1 MYEYNYQRM
10 QEERREQYER
20 RLPHDPVE
28 QAVLAERIEYLRRN
42 AHLFNRMKQ
51 IIAAE
56 CVVAGN
62 DERPVHRLVE
72 SPEMEELLDEFQ
84 KKIFAMTVKAERINE
99 LERKAPAFA
108 GAIPVSGDQTA

>member
-28 QAVLAERIEYLRRN
+28 QAVLAERVNYLRRN

-51 IIAAE
+51 LISDE
-56 CVVAGN
+56 CIVPGT
-62 DERPVHRLVE
+62 DERPVYALVE
-72 SPEMEELLDEFQ
+72 SPEMEEFLNKFQ
-84 KKIFAMTVKAERINE
+84 EKVFAMAVKAGRISE